1 MTDSFGRPKLKWFER
16 AYIQQYHS
24 VGRPSAVPKLDEDE
38 DMEGK
43 ENEDLLAAQES
54 GIVADDD
61 YSQLLVI
68 LD

>member
-1 MTDSFGRPKLKWFER
+1 MTDSFGRPTLKWFER
-16 AYIQQYHS
+16 AYIQRYRS
-24 VGRPSAVPKLDEDE
+24 VGRPSAVPKLGEDE

-54 GIVADDD
+54 GLVADDD